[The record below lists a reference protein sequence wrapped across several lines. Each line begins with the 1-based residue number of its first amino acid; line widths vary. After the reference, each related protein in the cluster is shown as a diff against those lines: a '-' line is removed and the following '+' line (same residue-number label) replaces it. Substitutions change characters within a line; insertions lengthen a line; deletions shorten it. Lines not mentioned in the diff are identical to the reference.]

1 MKRYRF
7 KGLLLMLFCLCSG
20 CAKNETFPSGRFEAE
35 KTGCIIL
42 DDEEV
47 TFSDMNPDYLKEY
60 LALELAGLE
69 YFRKRDEGEIMSNE
83 EFERIR
89 KEYIEDLDVSSYINA
104 DFKHV
109 EIEYDELSRVYE
121 YLVWQEDK
129 TQAFYFHYYTE
140 KGYIIFDAVSSEIQF
155 WLQK

>member
-7 KGLLLMLFCLCSG
+7 KGLLLILMCLCSG
-20 CAKNETFPSGRFEAE
+20 CAKKESFPSGRFEAE

-47 TFSDMNPDYLKEY
+47 TFSDMNPDYLKEF

-69 YFRKRDEGEIMSNE
+69 YFRKRDEGEIMSDE

-89 KEYIEDLDVSSYINA
+89 KGYIEELDVSPYINA

-109 EIEYDELSRVYE
+109 EIEYDELSRVYD
-121 YLVWQEDK
+121 YLVWQEDE

-140 KGYIIFDAVSSEIQF
+140 KGYIIFDAVSSDIKF
-155 WLQK
+155 WLQE